1 MGPKLLANKLDKSF
15 ETLARIQD
23 NITGLDIESSFILE
37 MYVIYINVILFFFFP
52 FKWGKKKVQIL
63 NEDRLMFKVTMMS
76 SVTLINKYD
85 YQWPD

>member
-37 MYVIYINVILFFFFP
+37 MYVIYINVILFFFP
-52 FKWGKKKVQIL
+52 FKWGKKK
-63 NEDRLMFKVTMMS
+63 FKYWMR
-76 SVTLINKYD
+76 ID
-85 YQWPD
+85 

>member
-37 MYVIYINVILFFFFP
+37 MYVIYINVILFFFP

>member
-1 MGPKLLANKLDKSF
+1 MGPKLQVNKLDKSF

-37 MYVIYINVILFFFFP
+37 MYVIYINVILFFFSLLNEE
-52 FKWGKKKVQIL
+52 KKKVQIS

-85 YQWPD
+85 YQ